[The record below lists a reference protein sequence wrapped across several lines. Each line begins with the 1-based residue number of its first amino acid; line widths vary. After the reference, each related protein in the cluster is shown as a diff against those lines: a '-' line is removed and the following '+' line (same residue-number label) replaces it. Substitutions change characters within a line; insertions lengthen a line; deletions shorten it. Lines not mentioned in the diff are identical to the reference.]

1 MISLFWQVMAAN
13 WSRKCAAKL
22 LCQLF
27 CCYLCKTRQSKKK
40 RFILQLKLALA
51 NLLSWVF
58 HLKNARL
65 VFRYKIE
72 ILFNKYM
79 RTEEAKLRTI
89 RSKLLNRNFNPN
101 FSELM
106 IFFATMPLAGFL
118 VPPHRQ
124 AGLPFCRLGTG
135 KLHSRLVLTLLYV
148 SHICLFPTSVCFPH
162 LSVCC
167 LFAFITCTKCFVNI
181 LLAGL
186 CLEQARQQVGS
197 CTGTR
202 CVRNMKQAATL

>member
-1 MISLFWQVMAAN
+1 MLQNCSVSSFAVTYARRDSL
-13 WSRKCAAKL
+13 
-22 LCQLF
+22 
-27 CCYLCKTRQSKKK
+27 KKK

-135 KLHSRLVLTLLYV
+135 KLHSRLVLTSLYV

-162 LSVCC
+162 LSVSHIC
-167 LFAFITCTKCFVNI
+167 LFPTSVCFPHLSVSHI
-181 LLAGL
+181 CLFPTSVCLLF
-186 CLEQARQQVGS
+186 
-197 CTGTR
+197 
-202 CVRNMKQAATL
+202 VRIYYVH